1 MAFTASLLLAILLL
15 YLGYRAIRGG
25 FRHPQ
30 SARLNGYGILAC
42 ALLLLLALSYLDRLF
57 D

>member
-1 MAFTASLLLAILLL
+1 MVFATALLLAILLL

-42 ALLLLLALSYLDRLF
+42 VLLLLLALSYLGPLF
-57 D
+57 E